1 MVTCGSFSKDLN
13 TYTYKKKEYFS
24 TIDHILVRNKE
35 KNSVQNFKITLGPDN
50 LSDHNPI
57 SCEFDFYNSEET
69 RPPNKD
75 FLKPFHRF
83 NWKNTK
89 FTELYNLTLSNSLKP
104 FINKI
109 ADLQVDDTTQV
120 NSLLDEIFLGIPRL
134 MLKTARESEKCLGL
148 SEKIHNSKKKIKLN
162 LDLKISNACLLQIGF
177 YI

>member
-109 ADLQVDDTTQV
+109 ADLQINDTTQV
-120 NSLLDEIFLGIPRL
+120 NNLLDEIFL
-134 MLKTARESEKCLGL
+134 
-148 SEKIHNSKKKIKLN
+148 
-162 LDLKISNACLLQIGF
+162 
-177 YI
+177 